1 MKKKE
6 EKHFGK
12 KYVGKSTIVILNQL
26 NIKKNSTKII
36 LRKKHMGKHCSKT
49 KTMWIK
55 IVTIHSVLKK
65 TITKQ
70 N

>member
-26 NIKKNSTKII
+26 NIKKKFDKDNFE
-36 LRKKHMGKHCSKT
+36 
-49 KTMWIK
+49 
-55 IVTIHSVLKK
+55 KK
-65 TITKQ
+65 TYGKTL
-70 N
+70 